1 MLIPNL
7 SVAGAHSSVINIQVV
22 SMAIMKKKISGLRNP
37 YDSLDL
43 SDFFFIFF
51 VREFLVLKIIKLD

>member
-22 SMAIMKKKISGLRNP
+22 SMTILDKI
-37 YDSLDL
+37 
-43 SDFFFIFF
+43 
-51 VREFLVLKIIKLD
+51 

>member
-43 SDFFFIFF
+43 SDFFYILLC
-51 VREFLVLKIIKLD
+51 EFLVLKIIKLD